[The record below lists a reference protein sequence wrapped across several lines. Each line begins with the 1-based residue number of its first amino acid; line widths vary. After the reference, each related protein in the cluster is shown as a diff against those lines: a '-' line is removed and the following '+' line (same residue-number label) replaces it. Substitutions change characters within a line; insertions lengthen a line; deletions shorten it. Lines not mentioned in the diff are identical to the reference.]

1 MGKPRGFIEIERNE
15 PGYRPVPERIKDFNE
30 VECHPTDKQIVEQ
43 SSRCMDCGVPFCHGC
58 GCPLNNVIP
67 EINDLVCHGM
77 WQEALK
83 VLLTTSNFPEITGR
97 ICPALCEA
105 ACTVGI
111 NSEPVTIRQ
120 IEIWLAEKG
129 FSEGAIRPCPPTHRT
144 GKKVAIIGS
153 GPAGLAVADCLNHK
167 GHDVTVYERDGF
179 AGGLLRYG
187 IPDFKLS
194 KKIVQRRVNLM
205 AEEGVCFETGVEIG
219 KDISASFLT
228 KRFDAICLCNG
239 AREPRDLPVP
249 GRELKGIYFAMDY
262 LHQQNSILGG
272 EKIHGQ
278 QIIAKGKHV
287 VVIGGG
293 DTGSDCVGTAIRQ
306 GAKSVTQ
313 LEIMPQP
320 PDSRHDSTPWPLWPY
335 VVRNSSS
342 HKEGCERMWSVLTK
356 CFTGDDSVKKL
367 NLVRLEWETDTAGR
381 PVKMKEIPGSEF
393 SLNAE
398 LVLLA
403 MGFTG
408 VKRFGAV
415 EQFNVQ
421 IDKRGN
427 VITDADG
434 KTSEPGIF
442 AAGDIASGP
451 SLVVRAIAAGRK
463 LAESINKALLS

>member
-249 GRELKGIYFAMDY
+249 GRELKGTYFAMDY
-262 LHQQNSILGG
+262 LHQQNAILGG

-320 PDSRHDSTPWPLWPY
+320 PESRHDSTPWPLWPY

-356 CFTGDDSVKKL
+356 SFTGDDSVKKL

-393 SLNAE
+393 SLKAE